1 MPSIIDI
8 EKAPVR
14 DLPHGRGRSA
24 QLFNP
29 TNGAN
34 NVDVHI
40 NTLNPGVT
48 VGGIHYHRYIENVYV
63 ILEGR
68 GEIIDVNG
76 KRTPI
81 SAGQAVF
88 FKPGELTDTHEIYNN
103 GEKPL
108 RFVEIYAPPHPKD
121 AYVGNTLDRSKTDH
135 VVVRNTE

>member
-76 KRTPI
+76 
-81 SAGQAVF
+81 
-88 FKPGELTDTHEIYNN
+88 
-103 GEKPL
+103 
-108 RFVEIYAPPHPKD
+108 
-121 AYVGNTLDRSKTDH
+121 
-135 VVVRNTE
+135 